1 MLLEDPTLAEK
12 PMAWSMQHESNV
24 IAIEEHVAET
34 ANRVDRKDLQK
45 LMWDA
50 AGIERSAEG
59 LRQANVQ
66 LSQWHSDGTSVEAL
80 ETANLLCLARV
91 LVAAALERRESRGAH
106 FRNDYPE
113 ASDAERH
120 SRSFARKVAVAC

>member
-1 MLLEDPTLAEK
+1 MRQTG
-12 PMAWSMQHESNV
+12 SV
-24 IAIEEHVAET
+24 IALEESATETVHCVA
-34 ANRVDRKDLQK
+34 RKDLQK
-45 LMWDA
+45 LMWNA

-59 LRQANVQ
+59 LRRATVQ
-66 LSQWHSDGTSVEAL
+66 LSQWHSDSDTVEAL

-113 ASDAERH
+113 TWDAERH
-120 SRSFARKVAVAC
+120 SRAFARKVAVAC